1 MTLTS
6 RLHHPRWC
14 LGACRLHGR
23 PFEECRHRELLC
35 SHVVM
40 HRPEQPHLGKEKPKT
55 TYTKPNE
62 GHKICRRPVAA
73 VPCRSSQHCRSF
85 SSSAR
90 SSPHQAV
97 KPSNLHPYVFH
108 NHDTSTTNNHARTSR
123 VSTGTGSCVVVDD
136 RPNRMVVTFVRKRA
150 TQERVDTLAR
160 QATRSL
166 VAAWRPTMND
176 ERRRD
181 VGQQTTTT
189 QQQHRLRSSVNFE
202 TLKLSSFLNEAQ
214 TVAEYGKRVLY
225 LVFGS
230 TAVVTMSRNLHCL
243 LRASKVNARTSFW
256 LLCCQNSED
265 DDDDNNVATTT
276 STVDGRRSVDGVV
289 DGSIDNGR
297 RRAVAPWSFQSVTIL
312 ASCVLPSTD
321 NKLLCLA
328 SGICG
333 RFGVLRGRYVV
344 ARRVVAR
351 RVVSW
356 REYGTADRCARK
368 LLPDW

>member
-1 MTLTS
+1 VTLTS

-136 RPNRMVVTFVRKRA
+136 RPNRMVVTFVHKRA

-202 TLKLSSFLNEAQ
+202 TFKLSERSANCSGVRKKGTVLGFRFDRRRHD
-214 TVAEYGKRVLY
+214 VAEFALSASRFESQRTNQFLVAVL
-225 LVFGS
+225 
-230 TAVVTMSRNLHCL
+230 
-243 LRASKVNARTSFW
+243 
-256 LLCCQNSED
+256 SE
-265 DDDDNNVATTT
+265 
-276 STVDGRRSVDGVV
+276 
-289 DGSIDNGR
+289 
-297 RRAVAPWSFQSVTIL
+297 F
-312 ASCVLPSTD
+312 
-321 NKLLCLA
+321 
-328 SGICG
+328 
-333 RFGVLRGRYVV
+333 
-344 ARRVVAR
+344 
-351 RVVSW
+351 
-356 REYGTADRCARK
+356 
-368 LLPDW
+368 